1 MRALATPGRWRLT
14 SAAELNASAGSTP
27 GGDGWTRAVTGVSFA
42 VGRERAALRVE
53 SVHGWISDDAPLWE
67 TFSAGGPVSPLVD
80 PSLVSQRLP
89 LPAVPVGYVA
99 GERIWTV
106 RIEGRT
112 SAGVVPFWW
121 AGTAGDELGD
131 WKRVWG
137 IEWRLTRDAIP
148 YLGLPASRLEAGVAR
163 ILDEP
168 LRHETRGWLSL
179 SFRP

>member
-1 MRALATPGRWRLT
+1 ML
-14 SAAELNASAGSTP
+14 
-27 GGDGWTRAVTGVSFA
+27 
-42 VGRERAALRVE
+42 
-53 SVHGWISDDAPLWE
+53 
-67 TFSAGGPVSPLVD
+67 
-80 PSLVSQRLP
+80 RLP

-106 RIEGRT
+106 RVEGRT

-163 ILDEP
+163 IMDEP